1 MSSSTKPRALLA
13 AVALASAGA
22 AALVIPA
29 LSAGHATVSALQ
41 PQGAPLTG
49 ARGTYVVRA
58 PNEREAQNTWKIV
71 MIVPAEV
78 QESISVRQDPNWKIR
93 IFKQDTGKAGEGAS
107 KIFAVR
113 RISWT
118 AKTRAAEIEPG
129 MFGEWPVRFV
139 NPATPTKLCF
149 GLAQYY
155 RDANGSRRKPE
166 IVNWTGDPDAS
177 DTPRSCFDIA
187 AAPPKP

>member
-1 MSSSTKPRALLA
+1 MSSSMKSRAALA

-29 LSAGHATVSALQ
+29 LSSGHATVSALQ
-41 PQGAPLTG
+41 PQGTPLTG

-71 MIVPAEV
+71 MIVPAEA

-93 IFKQDTGKAGEGAS
+93 IFKEDSGKTGEGGS
-107 KIFAVR
+107 KVFAVR

-118 AKTRAAEIEPG
+118 ATTPAAEIEPG

-139 NPATPTKLCF
+139 NPAAPTKLCF

-155 RDANGSRRKPE
+155 RNLDGTRRKPE
-166 IVNWTGDPDAS
+166 IVNWTGDPATAE
-177 DTPRSCFDIA
+177 TPRSCFDVA